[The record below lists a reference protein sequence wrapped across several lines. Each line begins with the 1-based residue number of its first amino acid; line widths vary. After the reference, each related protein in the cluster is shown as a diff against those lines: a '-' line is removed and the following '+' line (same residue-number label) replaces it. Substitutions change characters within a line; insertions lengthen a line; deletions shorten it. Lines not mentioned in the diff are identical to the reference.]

1 MGHKKTHSHKRKNSA
16 TGSDGGSNSEE
27 TKLIRENGREYP
39 IDSGVASFEKV
50 AGYEDAWNLLVNGQY
65 SSHITVGDPTRL
77 AFPYMQWIAAS
88 IAWFARS
95 TGVSPRRITHLGG
108 VGCSLARYV
117 SARYPESRNT
127 VVEIDAKLAELAR
140 ALCDVPRAPQVKIRV
155 GEARAV
161 TESFRPS
168 SRDIVIR
175 DVFSADFTPRILT
188 TLEFANAV
196 HRSLAEP
203 GLYVVNCGVRG
214 ALETAKREAVTLREA
229 FPHVGLIADHTVLKG
244 KRGGNIIFVASSAE
258 LPVRDSQE
266 ATALTADVMR
276 GTVPAMY
283 KDAAWVEDFCAGAQ
297 VLTDPPTG
305 QNESAPAARPDH
317 TPER

>member
-1 MGHKKTHSHKRKNSA
+1 MGHKKTHCRRRKSSVQSQGV
-16 TGSDGGSNSEE
+16 GSDTNDTE
-27 TKLIRENGREYP
+27 LVRENGREFP

-77 AFPYMQWIAAS
+77 TFPYMQWIAAS
-88 IAWFARS
+88 IAWFARA
-95 TGVSPRRITHLGG
+95 TGVSPRRLTHLGG
-108 VGCSLARYV
+108 AGCSLARYM

-155 GEARAV
+155 GEARTI

-168 SRDIVIR
+168 SRDVVIR
-175 DVFSADFTPRILT
+175 DVFSSDATPRPLT

-196 HRSLAEP
+196 HRSLAKP
-203 GLYVVNCGVRG
+203 GLYVVNCGVKG
-214 ALETAKREAVTLREA
+214 ALETAKREAATLCEA
-229 FPHVGLIADHTVLKG
+229 FPRVGLIADHTVLKG
-244 KRGGNIIFVASSAE
+244 KRSGNIIFVASSVE
-258 LPVRDSQE
+258 LPTRDSQE

-283 KDAAWVEDFCAGAQ
+283 KDAAWVQEFSAGAP
-297 VLTDPPTG
+297 VLTDPLAD
-305 QNESAPAARPDH
+305 QDEQV
-317 TPER
+317 